1 MNKELIMAL
10 KQLERE
16 KKIEPAAIL
25 ETLEIALA
33 AVYRKNYDEDS
44 DIQVKINP
52 ETGEPKVYEIVEDD
66 DGEKVAVEKQTNA
79 NDFGRIAAQTA
90 KQVILQR
97 IREAER
103 EMMFAEYEGRE
114 GDIVTGIVQQSDQ
127 RYTLVNL
134 GRVEALLPITEQVPS
149 ERYDHGM
156 RLKAY
161 IVEVRRTTKDPQII
175 VSRSHPGLLRRLF
188 ELEVPEIY
196 DGFVEI
202 KSVAR
207 EPGYRSKLA
216 VSSSEEGVDPVGA
229 CVGPKGSRVRMVVSE
244 LRGEKIDVVQYNED
258 PETYV
263 SNALSPAKVK
273 EVQIDEDENT
283 AVVIVPDSQLSLAI
297 GKEGQNARLA
307 AKLSGWRIDIKSET
321 KVAEE
326 LLSGVAK
333 KAKKAEKE
341 EAAGRCEAIKTDK
354 SRCTR
359 KAKPGSSYCGLAAH
373 QKQGEDG

>member
-66 DGEKVAVEKQTNA
+66 EGEKVAVEKQTNA

-283 AVVIVPDSQLSLAI
+283 AVVIVP
-297 GKEGQNARLA
+297 
-307 AKLSGWRIDIKSET
+307 
-321 KVAEE
+321 
-326 LLSGVAK
+326 
-333 KAKKAEKE
+333 
-341 EAAGRCEAIKTDK
+341 
-354 SRCTR
+354 
-359 KAKPGSSYCGLAAH
+359 
-373 QKQGEDG
+373 